1 MKRFRH
7 SLSASLLLAI
17 PAVFPAA
24 AIAQTPS
31 AKPAPLAASAPT
43 PVPALL
49 PFSGTAAGSD
59 GKPLDKAEVSVTF
72 LLFTQQ
78 TGGEPV
84 WTETQTV
91 ATDATGHYDVQ
102 LGASSATGLPLTTF
116 AAGDGR
122 WLEVQVAGQKPEARV
137 LLMSVPYA
145 MKAAD
150 AATLG
155 GLPASAYALAG
166 AATATGDAK
175 VTPDASAAAVT
186 TPGGTAGY
194 LPVYSAAA
202 IVDDSILFES
212 GTKLGINTNVP
223 AATLDLNGTLAA
235 RGAVTLESTGAAAAT
250 AGKDSQQLQFSASAY
265 NSTSKAAVTPL
276 FALQAEP
283 AANNTA
289 APAGTLNLLYGT
301 GTVPGET
308 GLSITSKGLI
318 NFAAGQTFPSTGTI
332 TGVTTT
338 APLTGSGTTGSIA
351 LGLNLTALET
361 TLNTKYPQLAVASKF
376 NAPVTFGTSVA
387 FDTPVTFA
395 STQTFPGTGKGT
407 ITGVTTTTPLTG
419 SGTTGSIALGLN
431 LTALE
436 TTLNTKYPQLAV
448 ASKFTAP
455 ITFGSSVAFGV
466 PVTFAATQTFPGTGK
481 GTITGVSTTSPL
493 TGSGTTGSVALGLNL
508 PVLETTLNT
517 KYAQLAVANKFTAP
531 VTFGVPVT
539 FAATQTFPGLPGGG
553 TITGITT
560 TSPLTGTGTKG
571 SVAIGLNLT
580 ALATTLNASYAQLN
594 AVNKFTQPITFVAT
608 QTFPNTITS
617 VTAGTGLIG
626 STTAGAVKLSLDPK
640 AIPTLTSSPVFTSS
654 ADGVQG
660 VTAGTT
666 LNTAGVQGEAGAPS
680 GAGTGIAGVW
690 GDAYSHVGVLGTSY
704 QYSGVQ
710 GISTNSYGVQGS
722 STSNTAV
729 LGTSSSGT
737 GVSGLSTT
745 NSGVAGYT
753 PGTTVNTAGVNGKAG
768 ALSGITQ
775 IVAGVWGDSY
785 QQVGVE
791 GTSSQS
797 VGVYGQSTGY
807 NGVVG
812 ISNVAIGVAGN
823 SNSGTGMAGSS
834 NTGAGMI
841 GYTSGTILNTSGVI
855 GIAGPRTS
863 AFNGIAG
870 LWGDAAN
877 HVGVLGTSNIYPG
890 IQGQSLNNAGVEADS
905 TSGNGLHAV
914 SNSTSGIFGETSSTS
929 GGDAAVYALSH
940 AGAIGVFGF
949 SPKFGIEGE
958 SGGNSGV
965 GAMSSVFV
973 NGPAAVWGDTSS
985 AGYAVVGTTDNGV
998 AGQFINNSPSQ
1009 EAMYVGNFYNGN
1021 STVAT
1026 LTGQTGGCTFFGN
1039 GDVLCDGKISS
1050 AVKLKDSQ
1058 TSVKTYSVQ
1067 STENWYEDAGSA
1079 KLVNGVVHVEL
1090 ESTFSQTV
1098 NTEVAY
1104 QVFLTPGGDSEGL
1117 YVTNKTANGFDVH
1130 EQHGGHSNIDFD
1142 YRIMAKRTGHETER
1156 LEEVTPQIQK
1166 QAERRTQ
1173 MVQAIKAAPAMAEI
1187 KR

>member
-1 MKRFRH
+1 
-7 SLSASLLLAI
+7 
-17 PAVFPAA
+17 
-24 AIAQTPS
+24 
-31 AKPAPLAASAPT
+31 
-43 PVPALL
+43 L
-49 PFSGTAAGSD
+49 PFSGIAFGND
-59 GKPLDKAEVSVTF
+59 GRPLDKAEVTVTF

-78 TGGEPV
+78 SGGDPV
-84 WTETQTV
+84 WTESQTV
-91 ATDATGHYDVQ
+91 ATDQTGHYEVQ
-102 LGASSATGLPLTTF
+102 LGASSATGLPLTAFT
-116 AAGDGR
+116 ADDGR
-122 WLEVQVAGQKPEARV
+122 WLEVQVAGQKPETRV

-145 MKAAD
+145 IKAAD

-166 AATATGDAK
+166 NTTAASAAK
-175 VTPDASAAAVT
+175 AEPDASAAAVT
-186 TPGGTAGY
+186 TPGGTAGF

-212 GTKLGINTNVP
+212 GTKLGLNTITP
-223 AATLDLNGTLAA
+223 AATLDVNGTLAA
-235 RGAVTLESTGAAAAT
+235 RGALTLESIKTATAT
-250 AGKDSQQLQFSASAY
+250 AGANSQPLNFSASAY
-265 NSTSKAAVTPL
+265 NATAKTIALPQFS
-276 FALQAEP
+276 LQAE
-283 AANNTA
+283 AAGNNTA
-289 APAGTLNLLYGT
+289 TPGGTLNLLYGLGAT
-301 GTVPGET
+301 PAET
-308 GLSITSKGLI
+308 GLSISSKGLI
-318 NFAAGQTFPSTGTI
+318 KFATGQTFPGAGTGTITGVTTTAPLTGSGTTGSVALGLNLTALETTLSTKYAQLSTANKFTAPITFATGQTFPGAGTI

-361 TLNTKYPQLAVASKF
+361 TLNAKYPQLAVAS
-376 NAPVTFGTSVA
+376 
-387 FDTPVTFA
+387 
-395 STQTFPGTGKGT
+395 
-407 ITGVTTTTPLTG
+407 
-419 SGTTGSIALGLN
+419 
-431 LTALE
+431 
-436 TTLNTKYPQLAV
+436 
-448 ASKFTAP
+448 
-455 ITFGSSVAFGV
+455 
-466 PVTFAATQTFPGTGK
+466 
-481 GTITGVSTTSPL
+481 
-493 TGSGTTGSVALGLNL
+493 
-508 PVLETTLNT
+508 
-517 KYAQLAVANKFTAP
+517 KFTAP

-539 FAATQTFPGLPGGG
+539 FASTQTFPGIPAGG
-553 TITGITT
+553 TITGVTT
-560 TSPLTGTGTKG
+560 TSPLTGSGTKG
-571 SVAIGLNLT
+571 SVALGLNLP
-580 ALATTLNASYAQLN
+580 ALQTTLNASYAQLN
-594 AVNKFTQPITFVAT
+594 AANVFSKPITFAT
-608 QTFPNTITS
+608 GQTFPGTGTITGI
-617 VTAGTGLIG
+617 TAGTGLLG
-626 STTAGAVKLSLDPK
+626 GGTTGAVKLSLDPK
-640 AIPTLTSSPVFTSS
+640 AIPTLTGSPVFTSS
-654 ADGVQG
+654 TDGVQG
-660 VTAGTT
+660 VTAGTA
-666 LNTAGVQGEAGAPS
+666 LNTAGVQGEAGSPS
-680 GAGTGIAGVW
+680 GAATGIAGVW
-690 GDAYSHVGVLGTSY
+690 GDAYAHVGVLGTSY
-704 QYSGVQ
+704 MYSGVQ
-710 GISTNSYGVQGS
+710 GVSTNSYGVQGT
-722 STSNTAV
+722 STSNTGV
-729 LGTSSSGT
+729 LGTSTSGS

-745 NSGVAGYT
+745 SSGVAGYT
-753 PGTTVNTAGVNGKAG
+753 AGSTINTAGVNGKAG
-768 ALSGITQ
+768 SVSGITQ

-791 GTSSQS
+791 GTSNQS

-807 NGVVG
+807 DGVVG
-812 ISNVAIGVAGN
+812 ISNVAVGVSGN

-841 GYTSGTILNTSGVI
+841 GYTAGTVLNTSGVI

-914 SNSTSGIFGETSSTS
+914 SNNTSGIFGETSSTS

-958 SGGNSGV
+958 SAGNSGV
-965 GAMSSVFV
+965 GALSSVFV

-1026 LTGQTGGCTFFGN
+1026 LTGETGGCTFFGN

-1050 AVKLKDSQ
+1050 AVKLKGSE

-1079 KLVNGVVHVEL
+1079 TLVNGVVHVEL

-1117 YVTNKTANGFDVH
+1117 YVTNKTATGFDVH
-1130 EQHGGHSNIDFD
+1130 EQHGGHSNIPFD
-1142 YRIMAKRTGHETER
+1142 YRIMAKRAGHETER
-1156 LEEVTPQIQK
+1156 LEEVTAQEQK
-1166 QAERRTQ
+1166 QAARRTQ
-1173 MVQAIKAAPAMAEI
+1173 MVEAIKAAPAKAEN
-1187 KR
+1187 RR